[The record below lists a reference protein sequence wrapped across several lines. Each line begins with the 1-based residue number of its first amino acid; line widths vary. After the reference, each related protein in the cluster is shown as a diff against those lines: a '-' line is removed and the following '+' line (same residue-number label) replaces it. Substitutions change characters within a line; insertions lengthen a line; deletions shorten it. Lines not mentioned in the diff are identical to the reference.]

1 MHRDLLLSDVSED
14 SFDFDARRATTE
26 ELWERYLSKIDVR
39 GENGKGDRE
48 RLQTFYTALYH
59 TAIAPNIFSD
69 VNGEYLGMDRLI
81 HRAEGFDRYTVFS
94 LWDTFLTIIRPR
106 Q

>member
-1 MHRDLLLSDVSED
+1 MSED

-39 GENGKGDRE
+39 GENGRGDRE

-59 TAIAPNIFSD
+59 TTIAPNIFSD
-69 VNGEYLGMDRLI
+69 VNGEYLGMERLI